1 MSVRTRTSGS
11 GLPHSSKN
19 WTRAWFRDQL
29 EGMKLRKLVL
39 PLIALGMMTTM
50 MLVES
55 LQRSQ
60 AQHQATHSLSQ
71 R

>member
-1 MSVRTRTSGS
+1 
-11 GLPHSSKN
+11 
-19 WTRAWFRDQL
+19 
-29 EGMKLRKLVL
+29 MKLRKLVL

-60 AQHQATHSLSQ
+60 TQHRATHSLSQ